1 MKRFCSLRTQL
12 FCLWFFTWR
21 DVYSKYVVWSLRHAR
36 KLQQAKRRRNKRY
49 KNPQVF
55 AQHCF
60 TASFVSMFRLF
71 HLAWSTCRATK
82 TFVAGWRNLLR
93 KVEHGST
100 LSNKFWLCCLF
111 FIKLATCLGSTPS
124 KSTNQRVAFLLTRN
138 NCFCCATS
146 WSHEVK
152 NVKHRPKTCNET
164 MLRDKLRVLY
174 LVFRRL
180 KHCATQTLTLS
191 RTKAGFSVF

>member
-1 MKRFCSLRTQL
+1 
-12 FCLWFFTWR
+12 
-21 DVYSKYVVWSLRHAR
+21 
-36 KLQQAKRRRNKRY
+36 
-49 KNPQVF
+49 
-55 AQHCF
+55 
-60 TASFVSMFRLF
+60 MFRLF

-146 WSHEVK
+146 WSCEVK
-152 NVKHRPKTCNET
+152 NVKHWPKTCNET
-164 MLRDKLRVLY
+164 MLRDKLRILY

-180 KHCATQTLTLS
+180 KRCATQTLTLS
-191 RTKAGFSVF
+191 WTKGGFSVLNVLNTIRPFSCHRVPLFQSESSYKPFYMKMSVICMKMTP